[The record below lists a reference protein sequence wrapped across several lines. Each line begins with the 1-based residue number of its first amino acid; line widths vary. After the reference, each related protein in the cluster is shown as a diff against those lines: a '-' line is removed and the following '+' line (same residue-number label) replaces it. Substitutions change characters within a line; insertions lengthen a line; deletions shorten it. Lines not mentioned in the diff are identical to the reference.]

1 MLRIL
6 VSIMI
11 AAIVPLAAADG
22 EGHGCSNA
30 TLKGDYGFII
40 TGSAPSGPPPA
51 PLQQIIGVSIA
62 RYDGAGNTTGSDN
75 VHGSIT
81 GFTAPDRQGTGTYL
95 IKADCTGVGTLS
107 NPGQPPLELRFV
119 VVDNGKEVRIAVT
132 SPGVMVTSIGK
143 KI

>member
-1 MLRIL
+1 MLKIL

-51 PLQQIIGVSIA
+51 PLQQIVGVSIA
-62 RYDGAGNTTGSDN
+62 HYNGDGTSTGSDN
-75 VHGSIT
+75 IHGSIT
-81 GFTAPDRQGTGTYL
+81 GFVNPDRQGTGTYS
-95 IKADCTGVGTLS
+95 IKEDCTGIGTLS

-132 SPGVMVTSIGK
+132 SPGVMVTSVGK